1 MKHPFLLTYQLLIG
15 ISDTLTG
22 ALLIVAPELTLHL
35 MRLHAPAE
43 SLPFVSFIGAFVFA
57 VGLSCL
63 YGAYVTSLRPCASKL
78 EVVWLVTA
86 LVRSSVAIFVLVSV
100 MTGVLEAG
108 WLTVAVSDGAC
119 VVIQATGLRRGWL
132 RNV

>member
-22 ALLIVAPELTLHL
+22 ALLIVAPKLTLRL

-63 YGAYVTSLRPCASKL
+63 YGAYVTSIRPCASKV

-86 LVRSSVAIFVLVSV
+86 LVRSSVAIYVLVSV
-100 MTGVLEAG
+100 MTGALEAG

>member
-1 MKHPFLLTYQLLIG
+1 
-15 ISDTLTG
+15 
-22 ALLIVAPELTLHL
+22 
-35 MRLHAPAE
+35 
-43 SLPFVSFIGAFVFA
+43 
-57 VGLSCL
+57 
-63 YGAYVTSLRPCASKL
+63 
-78 EVVWLVTA
+78 
-86 LVRSSVAIFVLVSV
+86 VLVSV